1 MLNPAT
7 CLALWMVLVVLALN
21 VASPLNAGVMAI
33 VAVTAWMVSP
43 MQFRRLLRRSRWLL
57 LAVTLVFLLLTPDSR
72 TLTVFGVS
80 IPGGVGL
87 QLACDQLGRLVFVM
101 AMLALLLKHMGL
113 SELVAALRQLSRGIG
128 IPAAAAD
135 RAALRLTLTLQRL
148 EQERPHDDFADWRRQ
163 FVVDAPTAGAPC
175 EISFPVYQFGVIDR
189 LILFVAFGGT
199 IALLI
204 NSLIQSIVVNAS

>member
-1 MLNPAT
+1 MPTKLPPAPMLNPAT

-101 AMLALLLKHMGL
+101 AMLALLGCRTTAV
-113 SELVAALRQLSRGIG
+113 VARDRNSCCSCRPGCASPYLDATTIG
-128 IPAAAAD
+128 A
-135 RAALRLTLTLQRL
+135 RAAT
-148 EQERPHDDFADWRRQ
+148 
-163 FVVDAPTAGAPC
+163 
-175 EISFPVYQFGVIDR
+175 
-189 LILFVAFGGT
+189 
-199 IALLI
+199 
-204 NSLIQSIVVNAS
+204 